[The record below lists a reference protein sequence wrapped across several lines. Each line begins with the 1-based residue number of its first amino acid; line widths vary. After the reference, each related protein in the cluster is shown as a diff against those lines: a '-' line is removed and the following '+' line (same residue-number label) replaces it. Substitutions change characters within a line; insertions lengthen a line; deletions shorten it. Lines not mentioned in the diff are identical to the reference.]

1 MTLPKTIKQKNFGVG
16 KSYNMKEQSFKILS
30 EARQILDGLKIP
42 ANEKESLIK
51 LIGVLATSIEKYSP
65 DDSSIYTLVDT
76 VVNNQALL
84 SMLKQQTEEL
94 DALRK
99 LSINLTSSLDLPDVL
114 DALVSEAMQL
124 IPNARDVHIFL
135 YKNQTLSFGASL
147 DSEGKKNETFSKPR
161 KNGLTYTVA
170 QNGEM
175 IIAEDMQD
183 HPIFATG
190 PKEWEG
196 SIIGIPL
203 KVGDTV
209 VGVMNMARSILGGFS
224 NSELRLLSLL
234 SDQAAVAIS
243 NANLHQMISR
253 QAYSDTLTGLPNRRA
268 LDERLE
274 EEVQS
279 ARRNNY
285 SFAVVMMDLDGF
297 KDVNDTYG
305 HSTGDEVLRTVF
317 NKMARGVRNT
327 DFLARYGGDELTLIL
342 TQSDI
347 SSAKIVTGKIIEGMS
362 KIKFVL
368 PDKKKLKL
376 GISGGMALYPLHA
389 RNGPD
394 LLRAADAALYQAKK
408 HSRGTFQMARGVTGP
423 ISKHQIGGE

>member
-1 MTLPKTIKQKNFGVG
+1 
-16 KSYNMKEQSFKILS
+16 MKEQYFKILAD
-30 EARQILDGLKIP
+30 ARQSLDGLKISS
-42 ANEKESLIK
+42 NERESLIK
-51 LIGVLATSIEKYSP
+51 LIGVLATSLEKYKQN
-65 DDSSIYTLVDT
+65 SSDIETLVQAVID
-76 VVNNQALL
+76 NHALL
-84 SMLKQQTEEL
+84 FMLKQQTEEL

-124 IPNARDVHIFL
+124 IPEARDVHIFL
-135 YKNQTLSFGASL
+135 YKDGTLTFGASL
-147 DSEGKKNETFSKPR
+147 DSEGKKNETWSNPR

-170 QNGEM
+170 KTGET
-175 IIAEDMQD
+175 IIVEDMQN
-183 HPIFATG
+183 HPLFGNAPKNWTG
-190 PKEWEG
+190 G
-196 SIIGIPL
+196 IIGIPL
-203 KVGDTV
+203 KVGNMV
-209 VGVMNMARSILGGFS
+209 VGVMNMARSSVGGFS
-224 NSELRLLSLL
+224 DSELRLLSLL

-274 EEVQS
+274 EEVLS
-279 ARRNNY
+279 ARRNGY

-297 KDVNDTYG
+297 KDVNDVYG
-305 HSTGDEVLRTVF
+305 HPIGDEVLRMVF
-317 NKMARGVRNT
+317 NQMARGVRNT

-347 SSAKIVTGKIIEGMS
+347 SSAKIVTQKIVDGMGKLKYI
-362 KIKFVL
+362 L

-408 HSRGTFQMARGVTGP
+408 HNRGTFQMARGVTGP
-423 ISKHQIGGE
+423 ISKHNVGNE

>member
-1 MTLPKTIKQKNFGVG
+1 
-16 KSYNMKEQSFKILS
+16 MKEQSFRILA
-30 EARQILDGLKIP
+30 EARQTLDNINIP
-42 ANEKESLIK
+42 SSEKDILIK
-51 LIGVLATSIEKYSP
+51 LIGILATSLAKY
-65 DDSSIYTLVDT
+65 
-76 VVNNQALL
+76 NQTSAEVESLAQTIIDNHALL

-135 YKNQTLSFGASL
+135 YKNRSLSFGAAL
-147 DSEGKKNETFSKPR
+147 DSEGKKNETWSKPR

-175 IIAEDMQD
+175 IIVEDMQN
-183 HPIFATG
+183 HPVFATA
-190 PKEWEG
+190 PKDWLG

-203 KVGDTV
+203 KVGNTV
-209 VGVMNMARSILGGFS
+209 VGVMNMARSSIGGFS
-224 NSELRLLSLL
+224 DSELRLLSLL

-305 HSTGDEVLRTVF
+305 HSTGDEVLRLVF
-317 NKMARGVRNT
+317 NQMARGVRNT

-342 TQSDI
+342 TQSDM
-347 SSAKIVTGKIIEGMS
+347 SSAKIVTEKIIEGMG
-362 KIKFVL
+362 KLKFVL

-394 LLRAADAALYQAKK
+394 LLRSADAALYQAKK

-423 ISKHQIGGE
+423 ISKHQVGGE

>member
-1 MTLPKTIKQKNFGVG
+1 V
-16 KSYNMKEQSFKILS
+16 KEQTLKVMA
-30 EARQILDGLKIP
+30 EARQILDGKNIP
-42 ANEKESLIK
+42 QSDKDVLVM
-51 LIGVLATSIEKYSP
+51 LIGILATSVEKYSNNHSDKP
-65 DDSSIYTLVDT
+65 ALVNALVD
-76 VVNNQALL
+76 NQALL
-84 SMLKQQTEEL
+84 AMLKQQTEEL
-94 DALRK
+94 DALKK

-124 IPNARDVHIFL
+124 IQNARDVHIFL
-135 YKNQTLSFGASL
+135 YKNGKLSFGAAL
-147 DSEGKKNETFSKPR
+147 DAAGNKNASWAKPR
-161 KNGLTYTVA
+161 SNGLTYTVA
-170 QNGEM
+170 RSGE
-175 IIAEDMQD
+175 ILIVEDMQN
-183 HPIFATG
+183 HPLFANAPNDWT
-190 PKEWEG
+190 G

-203 KVGDTV
+203 KIGDTV
-209 VGVMNMARSILGGFS
+209 VGVLNMARSIIGGFS
-224 NSELRLLSLL
+224 PSELRLLGLL
-234 SDQAAVAIS
+234 ADQAAVAIS

-305 HSTGDEVLRTVF
+305 HSTGDEVLRLVF
-317 NKMARGVRNT
+317 NQMARGVRNT

-347 SSAKIVTGKIIEGMS
+347 SSAKVVTEKIVEGM
-362 KIKFVL
+362 KKLKFTL
-368 PDKKKLKL
+368 PDKKKLKMS
-376 GISGGMALYPLHA
+376 ISGGIAIFPVHA

-408 HSRGTFQMARGVTGP
+408 HNRGTFQMARGVTGP
-423 ISKHQIGGE
+423 IATHNIGGI